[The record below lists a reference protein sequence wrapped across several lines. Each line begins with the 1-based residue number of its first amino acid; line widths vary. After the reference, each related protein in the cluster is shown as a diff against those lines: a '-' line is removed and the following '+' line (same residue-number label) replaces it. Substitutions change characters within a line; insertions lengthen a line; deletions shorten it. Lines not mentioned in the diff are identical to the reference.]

1 MKNCL
6 SLLMAASVSL
16 AASANGAGQFTDAAK
31 QNFVTSPVM
40 SAHKSVS
47 FRNVAPV
54 RMTAVKANHSN
65 ASTIKPMADLVAS
78 YQGPAA
84 FYWGFGEDGIGY
96 PMTNYI
102 SASYTDLTWKNT
114 STGATSSVWSYT
126 DPTWMSETPLQAFS
140 TDLTLNYELY
150 GQADCPTLTVSDGA
164 AQDEYSNGDI
174 FQAGL
179 YATADGT
186 NCLGA
191 SMFDLGNYAANGYL
205 PYFGY
210 DEGEYNNEYWQNQ
223 LPIYEDVQLEGFGV
237 VFPKPAA
244 TYSISRVWINALAI
258 FPAGTQIGMKIYS
271 LDDEGYVIDEIGSGT
286 FVAEQAYNGDGY
298 DPMIAFDVVQYED
311 GWEVAGAVNVSTAVL
326 VEICDYADQDI
337 TMFQPVFHA
346 LNVDPDVYEAE
357 EGPYYTMVH
366 LTYAGEDG
374 ERVDGWVNPGFNVGT
389 DQEHFYPMTSF
400 DIMTDATFA
409 WLFAE
414 GLDNNGVSLPNNG
427 GTANVELNSLW
438 TTGSLAV
445 GNDAD
450 SDGVIDDADWL
461 SYEFSAND
469 PEVQPAITF
478 SADALPAGTTG
489 RGTEV
494 EITTIGGDPLVLYVT
509 QGESGVESTG
519 VASAAKV
526 NVVNGDFVI
535 TAPESIDAVSVY
547 NIAGQLVNTAAV
559 DGITTVDGASLAQGV
574 YILKFNDGSSVKVV
588 K

>member
-40 SAHKSVS
+40 SAQKSVS

-84 FYWGFGEDGIGY
+84 FYWGFGEDGSGY
-96 PMTNYI
+96 AMTNYI

-164 AQDEYSNGDI
+164 MQAEYSNGDI

-191 SMFDLGNYAANGYL
+191 SMFDLGNYSADGYL

-210 DEGEYNNEYWQNQ
+210 DNGVDNSSYWQSQ
-223 LPIYEDVQLEGFGV
+223 LPTYQDVKLEGFAV
-237 VFPKPAA
+237 MFPKPAA
-244 TYSISRVWINALAI
+244 TYSISRVWINALAV
-258 FPAGTQIGMKIYS
+258 FPAGTEIGMKIYS
-271 LDDEGYVIDEIGSGT
+271 IDDEGYIEEMASGT
-286 FVAEQAYNGDGY
+286 FVAEQDFTGMGE

-311 GWEVAGAVNVSTAVL
+311 GWEVAGAVNVSTAIL
-326 VEICDYADQDI
+326 VEICDFGGQDI
-337 TMFQPVFHA
+337 TYFQPVFHA
-346 LNVDPDVYEAE
+346 LNVTPEEYEAAN
-357 EGPYYTMVH
+357 GQYYTYVH
-366 LTYAGEDG
+366 VSYDNGEEERGQGWLNPTY
-374 ERVDGWVNPGFNVGT
+374 NVGT
-389 DQEHFYPMTSF
+389 DRVNYYPMTSF

-414 GLDNNGVSLPNNG
+414 GLTDNTVALPTNG
-427 GTANVELNSLW
+427 GTADVELNSLW

-450 SDGVIDDADWL
+450 FDGVVDDADWL
-461 SYEFSAND
+461 SYEFSASD

-478 SADALPAGTTG
+478 TADALPAGTTG

-509 QGESGVESTG
+509 QGESGVESAV

-526 NVVNGDFVI
+526 DVVDGDFVI
-535 TAPESIDAVSVY
+535 TAPASINAVSVY
-547 NIAGQLVNTAAV
+547 NIAGQLINTAAV
-559 DGITTVDGASLAQGV
+559 DGTTTVDGASLAQGV